1 MPRTDIEG
9 LERLINIP
17 SRPLDVKWTT
27 TTQPGR
33 DDWSLRVVLHFAA
46 DDLQRILERAGDT
59 GHKRGHI
66 FAEQLAWMPEAVRAE
81 TKTSGGNT
89 DLISVDAVPIG
100 VEQFAAPTKSPLLQ
114 GTALVFEKH
123 NLVYLGLYTM

>member
-9 LERLINIP
+9 LERLINLP
-17 SRPLDVKWTT
+17 SRPLEVKWTT
-27 TTQPGR
+27 TAQAGR

-46 DDLQRILERAGDT
+46 EDLQRILQHAGDSGGRK
-59 GHKRGHI
+59 GHMSP
-66 FAEQLAWMPEAVRAE
+66 EQLAFMPEAVRAE
-81 TKTSGGNT
+81 ANGTGGNT
-89 DLISVDAVPIG
+89 GLVAVDAVPIG